1 MTDGG
6 SESIKRDPVLI
17 QGSHAVEVRDN
28 VIVSNVTNCLFVC
41 FDEETKYK

>member
-17 QGSHAVEVRDN
+17 QGGYALEVRDMLLL
-28 VIVSNVTNCLFVC
+28 VM
-41 FDEETKYK
+41 